1 MGLESKERATTIEE
15 AEARI
20 IKALEGVDCQT
31 AEYALARASNDL
43 RGFAFVHADEKA
55 REE

>member
-1 MGLESKERATTIEE
+1 MESKERATTIEE